1 MRVLVGLLLSTG
13 AVCGRNLFCGGA
25 LVLRIMIVL
34 GEVAKRYISFPF
46 GGVLFCDWVYI
57 DTLGVAMVIMRIIVC
72 VLSLIRSE
80 SELRCESST
89 GDSWQ
94 NLELMILLVV
104 VMCILCFCSV
114 GWFSF
119 FIFYEASL
127 MPTVYIILKWG
138 HQPERLK
145 AAIVITMYT
154 VCRALPL
161 LVGLCYIYKKFNCSS
176 FMLSGLMGLIENYTL
191 SGLSVV
197 VWSGLLLRFVVKFPL
212 FFFHR

>member
-1 MRVLVGLLLSTG
+1 M
-13 AVCGRNLFCGGA
+13 
-25 LVLRIMIVL
+25 
-34 GEVAKRYISFPF
+34 
-46 GGVLFCDWVYI
+46 YI
-57 DTLGVAMVIMRIIVC
+57 DTLGVAMVIMRMIVC
-72 VLSLIRSE
+72 LLSLIRSE
-80 SELRCESST
+80 SELRCETPIRS
-89 GDSWQ
+89 SWQ

-104 VMCILCFCSV
+104 LMCILCFCSV

-145 AAIVITMYT
+145 AAIVITIYT

-176 FMLSGLMGLIENYTL
+176 FILSGLIGLVENYTF
-191 SGLSVV
+191 SGLSMV
-197 VWSGLLLRFVVKFPL
+197 VWSGLLLSFVVKFPL